1 MLRVFLVDDEV
12 PVLDLLERLLMVN
25 GNIEIAGKFT
35 RPEEAID
42 RIQVEMVDVIFLDI
56 KMPGMNGIA
65 AAAYLRM
72 VNPETEIVFL
82 TAHNQYAIEAF
93 ELKVSDYL
101 LKPPTLHRLNKTIE
115 RLLLKRRLRNQEERC
130 S

>member
-1 MLRVFLVDDEV
+1 MLRVFLVDDEEL
-12 PVLDLLERLLMVN
+12 VLDLLERLLVSN

-42 RIQVEMVDVIFLDI
+42 RIQMEQVDAVFLDI

-65 AAAYLRM
+65 AAEYLLM
-72 VNPETEIVFL
+72 VNPETEIVFV
-82 TAHNQYAIEAF
+82 TAHIQYAIEAF

-115 RLLLKRRLRNQEERC
+115 RLLLKQKAGRMFIY
-130 S
+130 